1 MFPRTYPE
9 PGTIGWFFWVWR
21 NRLEKRARGRASY
34 DAIDRA
40 LYLMERM
47 MRRPRLYRL
56 LIKRGS

>member
-9 PGTIGWFFWVWR
+9 PGTIGWFYWVWR
-21 NRLEKRARGRASY
+21 NRLEKRAKGRASY

-40 LYLMERM
+40 LYLMEM
-47 MRRPRLYRL
+47 MRKPRLYRR